1 MTVIVQGQHAY
12 VAVIVAGPPV
22 TQTSGGIVDTDDR
35 AAYLL
40 WRLLPD
46 YLRAPNPTWAA
57 LVTAVAS
64 PLDQALAVLDQ
75 ADPDVS
81 DPSWTVLDLG
91 DGVLIELTAS
101 GDVVVPTT
109 ALEDPGD
116 PDSSAVVLPL
126 GDYVTADPFVDY
138 AVLVENI
145 VRRITD
151 PTSTPWRWLPW
162 LAAITGVDVAGVPP
176 ARLRAWLAAPLRRSG
191 GTLDAML
198 EAVAWYTTA
207 GTEPVVTR
215 PSLWE
220 LVITVPAVAVPN
232 LPLLEAGVDRVRPAG
247 MHVTIATS

>member
-1 MTVIVQGQHAY
+1 MTVIVTGQSSYAAF
-12 VAVIVAGPPV
+12 VVVGGAAPDPDAGLVGP
-22 TQTSGGIVDTDDR
+22 DDR
-35 AAYLL
+35 AAYLV

-46 YLRAPNPTWAA
+46 YLRVPNPVWSA
-57 LVTAVAS
+57 LVTAAAR
-64 PLDQALAVLDQ
+64 PLERALEVLDQ

-91 DGVLIELTAS
+91 GGLLIELTDD

-116 PDSSAVVLPL
+116 SGSAVVLPL
-126 GDYVTADPFVDY
+126 GDYVTPDPFIAN
-138 AVLVENI
+138 AVLVENV
-145 VRRITD
+145 VRNITD
-151 PTSTPWRWLPW
+151 PSSAPWRWLSW

-176 ARLRAWLAAPLRRSG
+176 ARLRSWLADPLRHSA
-191 GTLDAML
+191 GTLAAML

-220 LVITVPAVAVPN
+220 MTITVPAVAVPD
-232 LPLLEAGVDRVRPAG
+232 LPALEAGVDRVRPAG
-247 MHVTIATS
+247 LHLTITTS